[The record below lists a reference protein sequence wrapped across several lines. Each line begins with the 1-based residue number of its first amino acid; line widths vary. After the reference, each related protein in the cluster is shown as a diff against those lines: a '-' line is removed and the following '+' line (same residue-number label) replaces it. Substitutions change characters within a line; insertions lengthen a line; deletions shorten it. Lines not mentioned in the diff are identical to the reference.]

1 MKQGFQNRL
10 KYNVLDQNVSSSRI
24 KKNHSSFFNLVSRYI
39 SDNQVGKETLRK
51 LSITQAKIIQI
62 LLILY
67 VLILI
72 YLLNKW
78 KVVKS

>member
-10 KYNVLDQNVSSSRI
+10 KYNVLDQNVNSSRI
-24 KKNHSSFFNLVSRYI
+24 KNHSSFFNLVSRYI

-67 VLILI
+67 ILILI